1 MAAAFAHNRDACLIP
16 ALFAPRSIRVMTAA
30 RRRSRIFDT
39 TARVNIR
46 SKMISLLALLFAVL
60 IVLEIA
66 VQKQVL
72 MPSFAELEREDAQTS
87 MKRISYALDT
97 TLESL
102 ELTATDWGNWADV
115 YQFVQ
120 SPNVA
125 FVNSNI
131 TPVAMKQLKVNA
143 MLIVD
148 LNGGYVLSSAR
159 TLDTGEPLDLDLVAR
174 KALPEDFPWRR
185 NLADGKPAR
194 GLLRTNRGVMMIAA
208 APVLDGSGGGQ
219 PLGMV
224 VMGRLLT
231 PLQVQMIGAQ
241 AQAALTLLLDRPS
254 TGGEE
259 IAETDTSTQVFR
271 PFTDI
276 YGRPLLSFRVDVPR
290 RITARGQGAVTYA
303 SMYLIVAAVTV
314 LLLLVVAL
322 NRIVLKPLARVT
334 RHAVAMATGTDLT
347 ARLDLPG
354 QDEIARL
361 AREFDRM
368 VERVADS
375 RRQLV
380 DQSFQAGFA
389 ELAKGVLHNLGNAM
403 TPLGVRLSK
412 LGDRL
417 RNAPAGDVDLAFAE
431 LAKENQASLGRPTAR
446 RADLEEFLRLAC
458 RELAASVKDAQSDVD
473 VVQRQAT
480 IVQTAL
486 SELMRSTRNE
496 HVVESVRLPDL
507 VAQTLEIV
515 PDNCRQRLIVDT
527 DESLRRVGAVQVAR
541 TVLRLILQ
549 NLIINAADAVRDA
562 GRDKGVLHFAAEIV
576 SYTDSDQLHL
586 HCKDDGVG
594 IAADNLQR
602 VFDKGFST
610 KSRETNYGIG
620 LHWCANAIGAL
631 GGRIWAA
638 SDGPGLGASM
648 HLMLPLPVRE
658 SRSSA

>member
-1 MAAAFAHNRDACLIP
+1 M
-16 ALFAPRSIRVMTAA
+16 
-30 RRRSRIFDT
+30 
-39 TARVNIR
+39 NIR
-46 SKMISLLALLFAVL
+46 TKMILLLALLFAVL
-60 IVLEIA
+60 IVLEIG

-72 MPSFAELEREDAQTS
+72 MPSFAELEREDAETS
-87 MKRISYALDT
+87 MKRIGYALDMA
-97 TLESL
+97 LESL
-102 ELTATDWGNWADV
+102 ETTAADWGNWADV

-120 SPNVA
+120 SPNSA
-125 FVNSNI
+125 FVTANI

-148 LNGGYVLSSAR
+148 LNGRYVLASAKS
-159 TLDTGEPLDLDLVAR
+159 LDTGEPMNLDLTER
-174 KALPEDFPWRR
+174 KALPADFPWFE
-185 NLADGKPAR
+185 NLAQGKSAR

-208 APVLDGSGGGQ
+208 APVLDGSGGGK

-224 VMGRLLT
+224 IMGRLLT
-231 PLQVQMIGAQ
+231 AAQVHMIGAQ
-241 AQAALTLLLDRPS
+241 AQATLAMLDPS
-254 TGGEE
+254 SGSDEE
-259 IAETDTSTQVFR
+259 VTETEAATQVQK
-271 PFTDI
+271 PFMDV
-276 YGRPLLSFRVDVPR
+276 YGKPVMSFRVDVPR
-290 RITARGQGAVTYA
+290 RITERGHRAVSYA
-303 SMYLIVAAVTV
+303 SLYLIGAAITV
-314 LLLLVVAL
+314 LILLVVAL
-322 NRIVLKPLARVT
+322 NRLVLKPLARVT
-334 RHAVAMATGTDLT
+334 RHAVAVGDGADLT
-347 ARLDLPG
+347 TRLNIPG
-354 QDEIARL
+354 HDEIAQL
-361 AREFDRM
+361 ANEFDRM

-403 TPLGVRLSK
+403 TPLGVRVSK

-417 RNAPAGDVDLAFAE
+417 RDAPVAHVEQALAE
-431 LAKENQASLGRPTAR
+431 LADKTADPAR
-446 RADLEEFLRLAC
+446 HADLREFLGLAC
-458 RELAASVKDAQSDVD
+458 GELAATIKEARSDLD

-480 IVQTAL
+480 VVQTAL
-486 SELMRSTRNE
+486 TELMRTTRNT
-496 HVVESVRLPDL
+496 HVVESVRLTDL

-515 PDNCRQRLIVDT
+515 PDNCRQRLLVDT
-527 DESLRRVGAVQVAR
+527 DESLRKVGAVQVAR

-562 GRDKGVLHFAAEIV
+562 GRDKGVLRFAAEIV
-576 SYTDSDQLHL
+576 RDADSEQLHL

-594 IAADNLQR
+594 IAADNLHR

-648 HLMLPLPVRE
+648 HLMLPLPLRDK
-658 SRSSA
+658 

>member
-1 MAAAFAHNRDACLIP
+1 M
-16 ALFAPRSIRVMTAA
+16 
-30 RRRSRIFDT
+30 
-39 TARVNIR
+39 NIR
-46 SKMISLLALLFAVL
+46 GKMISLLALLFAVL
-60 IVLEIA
+60 ILLEIA

-97 TLESL
+97 TLERL

-120 SPNVA
+120 SQNVA
-125 FVNSNI
+125 FVNANI

-159 TLDTGEPLDLDLVAR
+159 TLDTGEPLDLDLAAR
-174 KALPEDFPWRR
+174 KTLPEDFPWRR

-254 TGGEE
+254 TGAEE
-259 IAETDTSTQVFR
+259 IAETDTSTQIFR
-271 PFTDI
+271 PFKDI
-276 YGRPLLSFRVDVPR
+276 YGRPLMSFRVEVPR
-290 RITARGQGAVTYA
+290 RITERGQGAVTYA
-303 SMYLIVAAVTV
+303 SLYLIGAAVTV

-322 NRIVLKPLARVT
+322 NRVVLKPLDRVT

-347 ARLDLPG
+347 ARLNLPG

-361 AREFDRM
+361 AQEFDRM

-417 RNAPAGDVDLAFAE
+417 RNAPAGDVDLALAE

-486 SELMRSTRNE
+486 SELMRSTRNT

-515 PDNCRQRLIVDT
+515 PDTCRQRLIVDT

-562 GRDKGVLHFAAEIV
+562 GRDKGVLRFAAEIV
-576 SYTDSDQLHL
+576 SATDSDQLHL

-658 SRSSA
+658 SRSNAWK

>member
-1 MAAAFAHNRDACLIP
+1 M
-16 ALFAPRSIRVMTAA
+16 
-30 RRRSRIFDT
+30 
-39 TARVNIR
+39 NIR
-46 SKMISLLALLFAVL
+46 TKMISLLALLFAVL
-60 IVLEIA
+60 IVLEIG

-72 MPSFAELEREDAQTS
+72 MPSFAALEREDAETS
-87 MKRISYALDT
+87 MKRIGYALDT

-102 ELTATDWGNWADV
+102 ELSAVDWGDWEDV

-120 SPNVA
+120 VPNSA
-125 FVNSNI
+125 FVSNNI
-131 TPVAMKQLKVNA
+131 TSVALKQLRIN
-143 MLIVD
+143 MILIVD
-148 LNGGYVLSSAR
+148 MNGRNVLSSAKNP
-159 TLDTGEPLDLDLVAR
+159 DTDEPMDLDLAAR
-174 KALPEDFPWRR
+174 KTLPEDFPWRK
-185 NLADGKPAR
+185 NLVEGTSTR
-194 GLLRTNRGVMMIAA
+194 GLLRTNRGIMMMAA
-208 APVLDGSGGGQ
+208 APVLNGTGGGK
-219 PLGMV
+219 PMGMV
-224 VMGRLLT
+224 IMGRLLT
-231 PLQVQMIGAQ
+231 AAQVHMLGAQ
-241 AQAALTLLLDRPS
+241 AQTTLAMLDRSPAA
-254 TGGEE
+254 EE
-259 IAETDTSTQVFR
+259 EVTETEAATHVLK
-271 PFTDI
+271 PFMDI
-276 YGRPLLSFRVDVPR
+276 YDKPLMSFRVDVPR
-290 RITARGQGAVTYA
+290 RITERGHGAVTYA
-303 SMYLIVAAVTV
+303 SLYLIGAAVTV
-314 LLLLVVAL
+314 LILLVVAL
-322 NRIVLKPLARVT
+322 NRIVLRPLARVT
-334 RHAVAMATGTDLT
+334 RHAVAVGDGTGLT
-347 ARLDLPG
+347 ARLNIPG

-403 TPLGVRLSK
+403 TPLGVRVST

-417 RNAPAGDVDLAFAE
+417 RDAPLGHVQQALVE
-431 LAKENQASLGRPTAR
+431 LADNDAAAGR
-446 RADLEEFLRLAC
+446 RADMQEFINLAC
-458 RELAASVKDAQSDVD
+458 RELATTIKEAQTDVA

-486 SELMRSTRNE
+486 TELMRSTRNA

-515 PDNCRQRLIVDT
+515 PDACRQRLVVDT
-527 DESLRRVGAVQVAR
+527 DESLRKVGAVQVAR

-576 SYTDSDQLHL
+576 GDADSEQLHL

-620 LHWCANAIGAL
+620 LHWCANAISAL

-638 SDGPGLGASM
+638 SEGPGLGASM
-648 HLMLPLPVRE
+648 HLILPLPVRE
-658 SRSSA
+658 K

>member
-1 MAAAFAHNRDACLIP
+1 M
-16 ALFAPRSIRVMTAA
+16 
-30 RRRSRIFDT
+30 
-39 TARVNIR
+39 NIR
-46 SKMISLLALLFAVL
+46 TKMISLLALLFAVL
-60 IVLEIA
+60 IALEIA

-72 MPSFAELEREDAQTS
+72 MPSFSQLEREDADTS
-87 MKRISYALDT
+87 MKRIAFALDMA
-97 TLESL
+97 LESL
-102 ELTATDWGNWADV
+102 ELSAADWGNWADV

-120 SPNVA
+120 MPNTA
-125 FVNSNI
+125 FVKTNI

-148 LNGGYVLSSAR
+148 LHGNYVLSSAR
-159 TLDTGEPLDLDLVAR
+159 SLETGDPLNLDLAAR
-174 KALPEDFPWRR
+174 KALPEDFPWRK
-185 NLADGKPAR
+185 NLAEGKPAR

-224 VMGRLLT
+224 LMGRLLT
-231 PLQVQMIGAQ
+231 PFQVHLIGAQ
-241 AQAALTLLLDRPS
+241 AQASLAMLSDTPRS
-254 TGGEE
+254 GAEE
-259 IAETDTSTQVFR
+259 IAETNASTQVVR
-271 PFTDI
+271 PFVDV
-276 YGRPLLSFRVDVPR
+276 YDRPVMSFRVDVPR
-290 RITARGQGAVTYA
+290 RITERGQGAVTYA
-303 SMYLIVAAVTV
+303 SLYLIGAAITV

-334 RHAVAMATGTDLT
+334 RHAVAVGEGTDLS

-354 QDEIARL
+354 QDEIAML

-417 RNAPAGDVDLAFAE
+417 RDAPAGDVDLALAE
-431 LAKENQASLGRPTAR
+431 LAKETRGSAR
-446 RADLEEFLRLAC
+446 HADLEEFLRLAC
-458 RELAASVKDAQSDVD
+458 RELAAAVKESQGDVA

-486 SELMRSTRNE
+486 SELMRSTRNA

-515 PDNCRQRLIVDT
+515 PDTCRQRLVVDS
-527 DESLRRVGAVQVAR
+527 DESLRKIGAVQVAR

-562 GRDKGVLHFAAEIV
+562 GRDKGKLRFAAEIV
-576 SYTDSDQLHL
+576 READSEQLHL

-610 KSRETNYGIG
+610 KSHDTNYGIG

-638 SDGPGLGASM
+638 SEGPGLGASM

-658 SRSSA
+658 ERSTN

>member
-1 MAAAFAHNRDACLIP
+1 M
-16 ALFAPRSIRVMTAA
+16 
-30 RRRSRIFDT
+30 
-39 TARVNIR
+39 NIR
-46 SKMISLLALLFAVL
+46 TKMISLLALLFAVL

-66 VQKQVL
+66 VQRQVL
-72 MPSFAELEREDAQTS
+72 MPSFAALEREDAETS
-87 MKRISYALDT
+87 MKRIGYALDS
-97 TLESL
+97 TLEGIQSM
-102 ELTATDWGNWADV
+102 TGDWGNWADA

-120 SPNVA
+120 SPNVD
-125 FVNSNI
+125 FVNTNVTAAS
-131 TPVAMKQLKVNA
+131 MKQLKVNA

-148 LNGGYVLSSAR
+148 LNGAYLLSSAR
-159 TLDTGEPLDLDLVAR
+159 IWDTGEALDLDFTAR
-174 KALPEDFPWRR
+174 KALPEDFPWRK

-194 GLLRTNRGVMMIAA
+194 GLLRTNRGVMMTVA
-208 APVLDGSGGGQ
+208 APVLNGSGSGQ
-219 PLGMV
+219 HLGMV
-224 VMGRLLT
+224 IMGRLLT
-231 PLQVQMIGAQ
+231 PAQVQMIGAQ
-241 AQAALTLLLDRPS
+241 AQASLAMLHDHPS
-254 TGGEE
+254 AGGEQ
-259 IAETDTSTQVFR
+259 IAETGTSTQIYKS
-271 PFTDI
+271 FTDV
-276 YGRPLLSFRVDVPR
+276 YGKPLMTLRVEVPR
-290 RITARGQGAVTYA
+290 RITERGQGAVTYA
-303 SMYLIVAAVTV
+303 SLYLIGAAITV

-334 RHAVAMATGTDLT
+334 RHAVAVGEGTDLSV
-347 ARLDLPG
+347 RLNLPG
-354 QDEIARL
+354 RDEIALL
-361 AREFDRM
+361 AREFDHM
-368 VERVADS
+368 VGRVADS

-417 RNAPAGDVDLAFAE
+417 RHAGAGDVDLALAE
-431 LAKENQASLGRPTAR
+431 LAKETGASAR

-458 RELAASVKDAQSDVD
+458 RELAGCVKDAQSDVA

-486 SELMRSTRNE
+486 SELMRSTRNA
-496 HVVESVRLPDL
+496 HVVESVRLADL

-515 PDNCRQRLIVDT
+515 PDICRQRLVVDA
-527 DESLRRVGAVQVAR
+527 DDSLRKVGAVQVAR

-562 GRDKGVLHFAAEIV
+562 GRDKGVLHFTAEIIG
-576 SYTDSDQLHL
+576 DADGAQLHL

-610 KSRETNYGIG
+610 KSRDTNYGIG

-638 SDGPGLGASM
+638 SEGLGMGASM
-648 HLMLPLPVRE
+648 HLLLPLPDRE
-658 SRSSA
+658 

>member
-1 MAAAFAHNRDACLIP
+1 M
-16 ALFAPRSIRVMTAA
+16 
-30 RRRSRIFDT
+30 
-39 TARVNIR
+39 NIR
-46 SKMISLLALLFAVL
+46 TKMISLLALLFAVL
-60 IVLEIA
+60 IVLEISI
-66 VQKQVL
+66 QKQVL

-87 MKRISYALDT
+87 MKRIDYALDA
-97 TLESL
+97 TLESI
-102 ELTATDWGNWADV
+102 ESMTGDWGNWADA
-115 YQFVQ
+115 YQFVK
-120 SPNVA
+120 SPNVE
-125 FVNSNI
+125 FVNTNVTAAS
-131 TPVAMKQLKVNA
+131 MKQLKVNA

-148 LNGGYVLSSAR
+148 LNGAYLLSSAR
-159 TLDTGEPLDLDLVAR
+159 TWETGETLDLDFTAR
-174 KALPEDFPWRR
+174 KALPEDFPWRK
-185 NLADGKPAR
+185 NLADGKSAR
-194 GLLRTNRGVMMIAA
+194 GLLRTNRGVMMTVA
-208 APVLDGSGGGQ
+208 APVLNGSGSGQ
-219 PLGMV
+219 HMGMV
-224 VMGRLLT
+224 IMGRLLT
-231 PLQVQMIGAQ
+231 PAQVRMIGAQ
-241 AQAALTLLLDRPS
+241 AQASLAMLSDHLSDGS
-254 TGGEE
+254 EE
-259 IAETDTSTQVFR
+259 IAETDTSTQIFKS
-271 PFTDI
+271 FMDI
-276 YGRPLLSFRVDVPR
+276 YGRPLMTFRVDVPR
-290 RITARGQGAVTYA
+290 RITERGHGAVTYA
-303 SMYLIVAAVTV
+303 SLYLIGAAVTV
-314 LLLLVVAL
+314 LLLLVAAL
-322 NRIVLKPLARVT
+322 NRIVLRPLARVT
-334 RHAVAMATGTDLT
+334 RRAVAVGEGTDFG
-347 ARLDLPG
+347 ARLNIHG
-354 QDEIARL
+354 QDEIAKL

-417 RNAPAGDVDLAFAE
+417 RDAPAADAE
-431 LAKENQASLGRPTAR
+431 LAIAELGGNHAPAER

-458 RELAASVKDAQSDVD
+458 RELVSAVTEARSDVA

-486 SELMRSTRNE
+486 SELMRSTRNA
-496 HVVESVRLPDL
+496 HVIESVRLPDL

-515 PDNCRQRLIVDT
+515 PDAARQRLVVNT
-527 DESLRRVGAVQVAR
+527 DESLRKVGAVQVAR

-562 GRDKGVLHFAAEIV
+562 GRDKGVLHFAAEIIADAG
-576 SYTDSDQLHL
+576 SEHLHL

-638 SDGPGLGASM
+638 SEGPGLGASM

-658 SRSSA
+658 SRSNT